1 MDDYFL
7 DLGRWS
13 EVSIIGLMTLS
24 LLTSDT
30 MIVSANHLT
39 LEVRLFSEMTPLV
52 LDVDISHFAYVELQR
67 VDNRLPSTDHAG
79 LRECVCPDHTH
90 ESLLTNVLVQLAE

>member
-7 DLGRWS
+7 DVGRWS

-30 MIVSANHLT
+30 MIVSANHPT
-39 LEVRLFSEMTPLV
+39 LEVRLFSEMTPLGSGRRYIA
-52 LDVDISHFAYVELQR
+52 L
-67 VDNRLPSTDHAG
+67 
-79 LRECVCPDHTH
+79 
-90 ESLLTNVLVQLAE
+90 